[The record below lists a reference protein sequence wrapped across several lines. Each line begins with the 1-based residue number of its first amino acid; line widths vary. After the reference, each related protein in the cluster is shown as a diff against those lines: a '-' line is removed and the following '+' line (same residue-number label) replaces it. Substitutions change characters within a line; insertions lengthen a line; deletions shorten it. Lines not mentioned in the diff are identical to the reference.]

1 LLLRNVRF
9 GSPLSRTPLVTNM
22 QLASPLAVVPP
33 ATARLRVAGA
43 SRVRAVGWAALLVL
57 TVIVQAC
64 GGDDSGWGRGFGGG
78 GRKRIGVSLAS
89 RALPFYQAIEAGMRD
104 AARRARYE
112 LVVVDANLDPAAQ
125 RTQVEGLLQQRVDA
139 IVVAPIDTL
148 AIVPAIQ
155 RANGARIPVFS
166 VNLAPSGGRIVSHV
180 QSDHVGMGRVA
191 AEYLAAFL
199 GDRGEVAIVSRAGV
213 PWLMERE
220 QGFRAAL
227 RAHRGIRI
235 VDTVD
240 AGSNRARALELIE
253 PMLRAR
259 RETDGI
265 FAVDDASALGAYDA
279 AMARFRADLLIVGAD
294 PSDETLQL
302 IRNEGPFKAALV
314 QQPRRMGEQLIQLAV
329 RHFDDEPVAPRVLVP
344 VRLVNVDSLR
354 AAPQPAPARR

>member
-1 LLLRNVRF
+1 
-9 GSPLSRTPLVTNM
+9 M
-22 QLASPLAVVPP
+22 QSASPFAVARPPVP
-33 ATARLRVAGA
+33 RVTIAGA
-43 SRVRAVGWAALLVL
+43 SRARATWCAGLLVL
-57 TVIVQAC
+57 AMVGGGC
-64 GGDDSGWGRGFGGG
+64 SGDDSGWGRGFGGG

-89 RALPFYQAIEAGMRD
+89 RGLPFYQAVEAGLRD

-112 LVVVDANLDPAAQ
+112 LIVTDANLDPAAQ
-125 RTQVEGLLQQRVDA
+125 RTQVEGMLQQRVDA
-139 IVVAPIDTL
+139 VIVAPADTL
-148 AIVPAIQ
+148 AIVPAIE
-155 RANGARIPVFS
+155 RANAARIPVFS

-180 QSDHVGMGRVA
+180 QSDHVGTGRVA

-199 GDRGEVAIVSRAGV
+199 GERGEIAIVSRPSV
-213 PWLMERE
+213 PWLRERE

-235 VDTVD
+235 IDSVD
-240 AGSNRARALELIE
+240 AGGDRARALALLE

-279 AMARFRADLLIVGAD
+279 AMARYRADLLIVGGD
-294 PSDETLQL
+294 PSAETLQL
-302 IRNEGPFKAALV
+302 IQAEGSFKAAIV

-354 AAPQPAPARR
+354 GARQSAPARR

>member
-1 LLLRNVRF
+1 
-9 GSPLSRTPLVTNM
+9 
-22 QLASPLAVVPP
+22 VVW
-33 ATARLRVAGA
+33 
-43 SRVRAVGWAALLVL
+43 WAALVVL
-57 TVIVQAC
+57 TVLVDAC

-78 GRKRIGVSLAS
+78 GRKRIGVALPS
-89 RALPFYQAIEAGMRD
+89 RALPFYQAVEAGLRA

-125 RTQVEGLLQQRVDA
+125 RTQVEGLVQQRVDA

-148 AIVPAIQ
+148 AIVPAVE
-155 RANGARIPVFS
+155 RANSARIPVFS

-180 QSDHVGMGRVA
+180 QSDHVGTGRIA

-199 GDRGEVAIVSRAGV
+199 GDRGEVAIVTRPGV
-213 PWLMERE
+213 PWLRERE

-227 RAHRGIRI
+227 QAHRGVRI
-235 VDTVD
+235 VDSID
-240 AGSNRARALELIE
+240 AGSSRARGLELIE

-279 AMARFRADLLIVGAD
+279 AMARFRADLLIVGTD
-294 PSDETLQL
+294 PSSDALQF
-302 IRNEGPFKAALV
+302 IHNEGPFKATLV
-314 QQPRRMGEQLIQLAV
+314 QQPRRMGEQLIELAV

-354 AAPQPAPARR
+354 AARQPAPARR